1 MRTNHILPCG
11 IFQGRVRQR
20 RDTGGEV
27 LNSLDSD
34 RFMGCPLPCGHTV
47 GDFAF
52 PGLDWPELDEI
63 AEYLKGRR

>member
-1 MRTNHILPCG
+1 MSAKGAI
-11 IFQGRVRQR
+11 QAAKS
-20 RDTGGEV
+20 